1 MELRIKIFKKLKE
14 FDLDVDFCV
23 TKGCT
28 GLMGSS
34 GSGKSMTLKC
44 IAGIERPD
52 SGRIVLNGDVLYDFS
67 EKIDLVPQKRHVG
80 YLFQSYALFPNMT
93 VSRNIMEAARAS
105 GLDKDSAKSRTE
117 VMMKRFHVTELADR
131 YPGQISGGQKQRAA
145 LARLMAG
152 DPEAILLDEPFSAL
166 DEDLKG
172 ELVGEMKTMLETI
185 EKPVILVSHDKDEV
199 AELCSSLYK
208 IHKGRIIR

>member
-67 EKIDLVPQKRHVG
+67 EKIDIVPQKRHVG

-145 LARLMAG
+145 LARLMA
-152 DPEAILLDEPFSAL
+152 L